1 LARPSGSP
9 LAYRPPPEKGA
20 PNGSPAY
27 PGAMALA
34 VADLYDPG
42 GLEDRGMFL
51 GVA

>member
-1 LARPSGSP
+1 LASPGGLP
-9 LAYRPPPEKGA
+9 LAYRPPPERSA
-20 PNGSPAY
+20 PVGSPAY